1 MKRTT
6 GGVACVVVLAVLS
19 IVVLVR
25 PGLAEDPKEAALAQI
40 DQGRA
45 ALTAGRTQA
54 AIDHLQK
61 AIFLLQQ
68 MATRNLASC
77 LPAVPEGWKGGD
89 PETNSGSW
97 GSGEGAF
104 QWNSASRTYTRE
116 SDGVRVE
123 IMLSSSPQL
132 VESQKAMLK
141 IYEDPQMRKM
151 MNRDPNQKIEMV
163 EKDGWKGI
171 SIIQE
176 GRDATIAAFR
186 GKTMF
191 TLSVSNGEE
200 AILANFWNGMKFSDL
215 GVDPGVREDAEDAGG
230 TEDG

>member
-1 MKRTT
+1 MRRTT
-6 GGVACVVVLAVLS
+6 MGAMCLVVLAVLS
-19 IVVLVR
+19 VVVLVR

-61 AIFLLQQ
+61 AISLLQQ
-68 MATRNLASC
+68 MTTKNLASC
-77 LPAVPEGWKGGD
+77 LPAVPEGWKAGD

-97 GSGEGAF
+97 GGGESAF

-123 IMLSSSPQL
+123 VMLSSSPQL

-141 IYEDPQMRKM
+141 LYDDPQMRKM
-151 MNRDPNQKIEMV
+151 MTEASGQKIEV
-163 EKDGWKGI
+163 VKKDGWSGL
-171 SIIQE
+171 SIIQK
-176 GRDATIAAFR
+176 GGDAMITAFR
-186 GKTMF
+186 GKTML
-191 TLSVSNGEE
+191 TLSVSSGAEE
-200 AILANFWNGMKFSDL
+200 ILTSFWNATNLSGL
-215 GVDPGVREDAEDAGG
+215 GGEGE
-230 TEDG
+230 TEGE